1 MFSVSVF
8 HNTYVLY
15 ICIASPPLCTPSEVS
30 VKPEWAPR
38 PVDVD
43 KLEELE
49 RKHQDRIPATP
60 AQPDWTVKKMDA
72 KKLGRLERQNKLD
85 KMASFDRSAP
95 DWADKRKSL
104 G

>member
-1 MFSVSVF
+1 M
-8 HNTYVLY
+8 
-15 ICIASPPLCTPSEVS
+15 
-30 VKPEWAPR
+30 KPEWAPR